1 MKFISVIMVFSDLVF
16 TIFVIMAWV
25 FVLLACIYFF
35 SATRFRRALKPV
47 CYISYKKNFF
57 HEDFEFVCEFC
68 DSIVSSKDEKCPKCA
83 SAFGKNK
90 EYRSKK
96 RAMYQ
101 KYLKYL
107 KDQEEAIQKEMEYI
121 SNTLAAI
128 QRFKLIRHK
137 SYNFDIGEPP
147 IYKPAIDYE
156 FTCEYCDNRLRGKST
171 DEKGCINCGASY
183 EENLELL
190 VREEEDR
197 IEKRHYDQYMELKDL
212 EWEQNIK
219 NERRDASIDEKYKT
233 SIKFMEKN
241 GKYIAVI
248 IIFVMLLISMGI
260 AFLIMKL
267 R

>member
-1 MKFISVIMVFSDLVF
+1 MNFGTMDFFSLFPRIFMITAFISILLLL
-16 TIFVIMAWV
+16 IF
-25 FVLLACIYFF
+25 YF
-35 SATRFRRALKPV
+35 SASGLRRPSKPV
-47 CYISYKKNFF
+47 CYISYKKNYF

-68 DSIVSSKDEKCPKCA
+68 NSTVSSKDEKCPKCA

-90 EYRSKK
+90 EYQSKK
-96 RAMYQ
+96 RDMFQ
-101 KYLKYL
+101 KYLRYL

-121 SNTLAAI
+121 SNTMEAI
-128 QRFKLIRHK
+128 QRFKLVRHK

-156 FTCEYCDNRLRGKST
+156 FTCEYCDNKLRGKST

-183 EENLELL
+183 KENLELL

-197 IEKRHYDQYMELKDL
+197 IEKRHYEQYMELKDL

-233 SIKFMEKN
+233 PIKFMEKN
-241 GKYIAVI
+241 AKNIAVATV
-248 IIFVMLLISMGI
+248 FVIMLASMGI
-260 AFLIMKL
+260 TFLILKF